1 MGLDT
6 SRREARHQEGVES
19 KHEGEDCWEG
29 PTDARSARL
38 TLIGLRDTTMHLNKV
53 GGTVSSIISEWV
65 RRALV

>member
-6 SRREARHQEGVES
+6 GRREAGYQEGVES

-29 PTDARSARL
+29 PTNAGSARL
-38 TLIGLRDTTMHLNKV
+38 TLISSRDTTMHLNKV
-53 GGTVSSIISEWV
+53 GGIVSSIIYEWV

>member
-6 SRREARHQEGVES
+6 SKREARHQKGVES

-29 PTDARSARL
+29 PTDTGSTQL
-38 TLIGLRDTTMHLNKV
+38 VLISSRDTTMHLNEV
-53 GGTVSSIISEWV
+53 GGIVSSIIYEWV